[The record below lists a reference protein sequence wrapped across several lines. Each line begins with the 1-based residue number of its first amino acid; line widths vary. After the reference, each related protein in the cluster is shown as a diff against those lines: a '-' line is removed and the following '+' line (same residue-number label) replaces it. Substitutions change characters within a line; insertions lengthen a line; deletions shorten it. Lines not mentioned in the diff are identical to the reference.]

1 MATSSVSKGC
11 FVFKPSFKKRKISVP
26 VAGRKGKAENEQQKT
41 FCSQRWGRFAA
52 CFNPSHLFYQ
62 FLLPIQ
68 KYQFPEKDYFS
79 KGKNESEDSKLRFE
93 TYHLLWQQMKS
104 ETEQLQ
110 EELNKNLF
118 DSLIQFLQKSHSG
131 FHNSNDW
138 SCQIK
143 LKEIPTAALI
153 LGVNVTDH
161 DLIFRSL
168 TEAIQNN
175 VTPHVVALKAKDCP
189 DIKHFLQKFVTQ
201 LTECCG
207 NVKAKEEES
216 VEVTQRKT
224 NCSMDSLTAWYK
236 AVTKT
241 GPKMP
246 SKKRITSSQWQSPP
260 VVLILKDMES
270 FSTKVLQDFII
281 ISSQHLHEFP
291 LILIFG
297 IATSPIIIH
306 RLLPHAV
313 SSLLCI
319 ELFQSLSCKEHLTT
333 ILDKLLLTT
342 QFPFKINEKVLQVLT
357 NIFLYHDFSIQNFI
371 KGLQLSLLEH
381 FYSQPLSVLCCNLL
395 EAKKRI
401 NFLSF
406 NQCEHIRRLPSFRR
420 YVEKQASEKQVALLT
435 NERIL
440 KVETQSLLEN
450 LHVYHVNYFL
460 VLRCLHNFTSSLPK
474 YPLGRQIREL
484 YCACLEKSI
493 WDSEDYGS
501 ALQLL
506 RMLAK
511 DELMTIL
518 KKCVKVFNAS
528 SEKQLGG
535 TAKKIEEFLA
545 EFQNL
550 DEAKEEEDASG
561 SQSKGLQKTDLYHL
575 QKSLLEMKELRRTSK
590 KQTKFE
596 ILREKVVNFIDSLVR
611 EYLLPPETQPLHEV
625 VYFSSAHSL
634 REHLNAAPRIT
645 LHTAL
650 NNPYYYLKNEALKSE
665 EGCIPNIAPDICIA
679 YKLHLEC
686 SRLINLVDW
695 SEAFATVV
703 TAAEQMD
710 GNASTS
716 EERNE
721 IIHARFVRA
730 VSELELLGFIKPTK
744 QKTDH
749 VARLTWGGC

>member
-11 FVFKPSFKKRKISVP
+11 FVFKPDFKKRKISVP
-26 VAGRKGKAENEQQKT
+26 IE
-41 FCSQRWGRFAA
+41 
-52 CFNPSHLFYQ
+52 
-62 FLLPIQ
+62 
-68 KYQFPEKDYFS
+68 DYFN

-93 TYHLLWQQMKS
+93 TYQLIWQQMKS
-104 ETEQLQ
+104 ETERLQ

-118 DSLIQFLQKSHSG
+118 DSLIEFLQKSHSG
-131 FHNSNDW
+131 FQKNSRDW
-138 SCQIK
+138 GCQIK
-143 LKEIPTAALI
+143 LREIPTAALV

-161 DLIFRSL
+161 DLTFRSL
-168 TEAIQNN
+168 TEVLQNN
-175 VTPHVVALKAKDCP
+175 VTPYVVSLQAKDCP
-189 DIKHFLQKFVTQ
+189 DMKHFLQKLASQLMDCNVGMQSKEKESVQVTQ
-201 LTECCG
+201 
-207 NVKAKEEES
+207 K
-216 VEVTQRKT
+216 RIHY
-224 NCSMDSLTAWYK
+224 SMDSLSTWYMN
-236 AVTKT
+236 VTQKT
-241 GPKMP
+241 DPKMP
-246 SKKRITSSQWQSPP
+246 RKKRTPSSQWQSPP

-270 FSTKVLQDFII
+270 FTTKVLQDFII

-297 IATSPIIIH
+297 IATSPIVIH

-333 ILDKLLLTT
+333 VLDKLLLTT
-342 QFPFKINEKVLQVLT
+342 QFPFKLSDKVLQVLT

-381 FYSQPLSVLCCNLL
+381 FYSQPLSVLCCNLP
-395 EAKKRI
+395 EAKRRI
-401 NFLSF
+401 NFLSD
-406 NQCEHIRRLPSFRR
+406 NQCENIRRLPSFRR

-435 NERIL
+435 NERFL
-440 KVETQSLLEN
+440 KEETQTLLEN
-450 LHVYHVNYFL
+450 LHVYHTNYFL
-460 VLRCLHNFTSSLPK
+460 VLRCLHQFTSSLPK
-474 YPLGRQIREL
+474 YPLGRQCAVHFQIREL
-484 YCACLEKSI
+484 YCTCLEKSI
-493 WDSEDYGS
+493 WDSEEYAS

-511 DELMTIL
+511 DELMAML
-518 KKCVKVFNAS
+518 QKCFKVFKYS
-528 SEKQLGG
+528 SEKQLGN
-535 TAKKIEEFLA
+535 TAKRMEEFLA
-545 EFQNL
+545 QFQSL
-550 DEAKEEEDASG
+550 DAEAKEEEDTSE

-590 KQTKFE
+590 RQTKFE
-596 ILREKVVNFIDSLVR
+596 ALRERLVSFIDSLVR
-611 EYLLPPETQPLHEV
+611 EYLLLPETQPLHEV
-625 VYFSSAHSL
+625 LYFGAAHTL
-634 REHLNAAPRIT
+634 RQHLNAAPRIA

-650 NNPYYYLKNEALKSE
+650 NNPYYYLKNEALRSE
-665 EGCIPNIAPDICIA
+665 EGCIPNVAPDICVA

-703 TAAEQMD
+703 TAAEKMD
-710 GNASTS
+710 ANSVTS

-721 IIHARFVRA
+721 IIHARFIRA

>member
-11 FVFKPSFKKRKISVP
+11 SVFKPNFKKRKISVP
-26 VAGRKGKAENEQQKT
+26 VE
-41 FCSQRWGRFAA
+41 
-52 CFNPSHLFYQ
+52 
-62 FLLPIQ
+62 
-68 KYQFPEKDYFS
+68 DYFN

-93 TYHLLWQQMKS
+93 TYQLIWQQMKS

-118 DSLIQFLQKSHSG
+118 NNLIEFLQKSYSG
-131 FHNSNDW
+131 FQKNSRDW
-138 SCQIK
+138 GCQIK
-143 LKEIPTAALI
+143 LREIPTAALI

-161 DLIFRSL
+161 DLTFRSL
-168 TEAIQNN
+168 TEALQNN
-175 VTPHVVALKAKDCP
+175 VTPYVVSLQAKDCP
-189 DIKHFLQKFVTQ
+189 DMKHFLQKLASQ
-201 LTECCG
+201 LMNCSVDEES
-207 NVKAKEEES
+207 KEEGIPIS
-216 VEVTQRKT
+216 QKKT
-224 NCSMDSLTAWYK
+224 FYSMDSLSSWYRS
-236 AVTKT
+236 VTQKT
-241 GPKMP
+241 DPKMP
-246 SKKRITSSQWQSPP
+246 RKKRTSSSQWQSPP
-260 VVLILKDMES
+260 VVLILKDLES
-270 FSTKVLQDFII
+270 FTTKVLQDFII

-333 ILDKLLLTT
+333 VLDKLLLTT
-342 QFPFKINEKVLQVLT
+342 QFPFKLSEKVLQILT

-381 FYSQPLSVLCCNLL
+381 FYSQSLSVLCCNLP
-395 EAKKRI
+395 EAKRRI
-401 NFLSF
+401 NFLSE
-406 NQCEHIRRLPSFRR
+406 NQCENIRRLPSFRR

-435 NERIL
+435 NERFL
-440 KVETQSLLEN
+440 KEEVQSLLEN
-450 LHVYHVNYFL
+450 LHVYHTNYFL
-460 VLRCLHNFTSSLPK
+460 VLRCLHQFTSSLPK

-484 YCACLEKSI
+484 YCTCLEKNI
-493 WDSEDYGS
+493 WDSEEYAS

-518 KKCVKVFNAS
+518 EKCFKVFKSS
-528 SEKQLGG
+528 SEKQLGS
-535 TAKKIEEFLA
+535 TAKRIEEFLA
-545 EFQNL
+545 QFQSL
-550 DEAKEEEDASG
+550 DEAKEEDDTSG
-561 SQSKGLQKTDLYHL
+561 LQSKGLQKTDLYHL

-590 KQTKFE
+590 KQTRFE
-596 ILREKVVNFIDSLVR
+596 VLREKVVNFIDSLVR
-611 EYLLPPETQPLHEV
+611 EYLLPPETQPLHEA
-625 VYFSSAHSL
+625 VYFSAAHTL
-634 REHLNAAPRIT
+634 RERLNAAPRIA

-665 EGCIPNIAPDICIA
+665 EGCIPNVAPDICVA

-703 TAAEQMD
+703 TSAEKMD
-710 GNASTS
+710 ANSITA

-721 IIHARFVRA
+721 IIHARFIRA

>member
-11 FVFKPSFKKRKISVP
+11 FVFKPNFKKRKISVP
-26 VAGRKGKAENEQQKT
+26 VE
-41 FCSQRWGRFAA
+41 
-52 CFNPSHLFYQ
+52 
-62 FLLPIQ
+62 
-68 KYQFPEKDYFS
+68 DYFN

-93 TYHLLWQQMKS
+93 TYQLIWQQMKS

-118 DSLIQFLQKSHSG
+118 NNLIEFLQKSYSG
-131 FHNSNDW
+131 FQKNSRDW
-138 SCQIK
+138 GCQIK
-143 LKEIPTAALI
+143 LREIPTAALI

-161 DLIFRSL
+161 DLTFRSL
-168 TEAIQNN
+168 TEALQNN
-175 VTPHVVALKAKDCP
+175 VTPYVVSLQAKDCP
-189 DIKHFLQKFVTQ
+189 DMKHFLQKLASQ
-201 LTECCG
+201 LMNCC
-207 NVKAKEEES
+207 VDEESKEEGIPIS
-216 VEVTQRKT
+216 QKT
-224 NCSMDSLTAWYK
+224 TFYSMDSLSSWYRS
-236 AVTKT
+236 VTQKT
-241 GPKMP
+241 DPKMP
-246 SKKRITSSQWQSPP
+246 RKKRTSSSQWQSPP
-260 VVLILKDMES
+260 VVLILKDLES
-270 FSTKVLQDFII
+270 FTTKVLQDFII

-333 ILDKLLLTT
+333 VLDKLLLTT
-342 QFPFKINEKVLQVLT
+342 QFPFKLSEKVLQILT

-381 FYSQPLSVLCCNLL
+381 FYSQSLSVLCCNLP
-395 EAKKRI
+395 EAKRRI
-401 NFLSF
+401 NFLSE
-406 NQCEHIRRLPSFRR
+406 NQCENIRRLPSFRR

-435 NERIL
+435 NERFL
-440 KVETQSLLEN
+440 KEEVQSLLEN
-450 LHVYHVNYFL
+450 LHVYHTNYFL
-460 VLRCLHNFTSSLPK
+460 VLRCLHQFTSSLPK

-484 YCACLEKSI
+484 YCTCLEKNI
-493 WDSEDYGS
+493 WDSEEYAS

-518 KKCVKVFNAS
+518 EKCFKVFKSS
-528 SEKQLGG
+528 SEKQLGS
-535 TAKKIEEFLA
+535 TEKRIEEFLA
-545 EFQNL
+545 QFQSL
-550 DEAKEEEDASG
+550 DAEAKEEDDTSG
-561 SQSKGLQKTDLYHL
+561 LQSKGLQKTDLYHL

-590 KQTKFE
+590 KQTRFE
-596 ILREKVVNFIDSLVR
+596 VLREKVVNFIDSLVR
-611 EYLLPPETQPLHEV
+611 EYLLPPETQPLHEA
-625 VYFSSAHSL
+625 VYFSATHTL
-634 REHLNAAPRIT
+634 RERLNAAPRIA

-665 EGCIPNIAPDICIA
+665 EGCIPNVAPDICIA

-703 TAAEQMD
+703 TSAEKMD
-710 GNASTS
+710 ANSITA

-721 IIHARFVRA
+721 IIHLQCSVY
-730 VSELELLGFIKPTK
+730 
-744 QKTDH
+744 
-749 VARLTWGGC
+749 

>member
-11 FVFKPSFKKRKISVP
+11 FVFKPNFKKRKISVP
-26 VAGRKGKAENEQQKT
+26 VE
-41 FCSQRWGRFAA
+41 
-52 CFNPSHLFYQ
+52 
-62 FLLPIQ
+62 
-68 KYQFPEKDYFS
+68 DYFN

-93 TYHLLWQQMKS
+93 TYQLIWQQMKS

-118 DSLIQFLQKSHSG
+118 NSLIEFLQQSYSG
-131 FHNSNDW
+131 FHKNSRDW
-138 SCQIK
+138 GCQIK
-143 LKEIPTAALI
+143 LREIPTAALI

-161 DLIFRSL
+161 DLTFRSL
-168 TEAIQNN
+168 TEALQNN
-175 VTPHVVALKAKDCP
+175 VTPYVVSLQAKDCP
-189 DIKHFLQKFVTQ
+189 DMKHFLQKLVSKLMNCCVDEESKEESIQVTQ
-201 LTECCG
+201 
-207 NVKAKEEES
+207 K
-216 VEVTQRKT
+216 KT
-224 NCSMDSLTAWYK
+224 FCSMDSLSSWYMS
-236 AVTKT
+236 VTQKT
-241 GPKMP
+241 DPKLP
-246 SKKRITSSQWQSPP
+246 RRKRTSSSQWQSPP
-260 VVLILKDMES
+260 VVLILKDLES
-270 FSTKVLQDFII
+270 FTTKVLQDFII

-333 ILDKLLLTT
+333 VLDKLLLTT
-342 QFPFKINEKVLQVLT
+342 QFPFKLSEKVLQILT

-381 FYSQPLSVLCCNLL
+381 FYSQPLSVLCCNLS
-395 EAKKRI
+395 EAKRRI
-401 NFLSF
+401 NFLSE
-406 NQCEHIRRLPSFRR
+406 NQCENIRRLPSFRR
-420 YVEKQASEKQVALLT
+420 HVEKQASEKQVALLT
-435 NERIL
+435 NERFL
-440 KVETQSLLEN
+440 KEEIQSLLEN
-450 LHVYHVNYFL
+450 LHVYHTNYFL
-460 VLRCLHNFTSSLPK
+460 VLRCLHQFTSSLPK

-484 YCACLEKSI
+484 YCTCLEKNI
-493 WDSEDYGS
+493 WDSEEYAS

-518 KKCVKVFNAS
+518 QKCFKVFKSS
-528 SEKQLGG
+528 SEKQLGS
-535 TAKKIEEFLA
+535 TAKRIEEFLA
-545 EFQNL
+545 QFQSL
-550 DEAKEEEDASG
+550 DAEAKEEEDTSG
-561 SQSKGLQKTDLYHL
+561 LQSKGLQKTDLYHL

-590 KQTKFE
+590 KQTRFE
-596 ILREKVVNFIDSLVR
+596 ALREKVVNFIDSLVR

-625 VYFSSAHSL
+625 MYFSAAHTL
-634 REHLNAAPRIT
+634 RAHLNAAPRIA

-665 EGCIPNIAPDICIA
+665 EGCIPNVAPDICIA

-703 TAAEQMD
+703 TAAEKMD
-710 GNASTS
+710 ANSITS

-721 IIHARFVRA
+721 IIHLQC
-730 VSELELLGFIKPTK
+730 SIY
-744 QKTDH
+744 
-749 VARLTWGGC
+749 

>member
-11 FVFKPSFKKRKISVP
+11 FVFKPDFKKRKISVP
-26 VAGRKGKAENEQQKT
+26 IE
-41 FCSQRWGRFAA
+41 
-52 CFNPSHLFYQ
+52 
-62 FLLPIQ
+62 
-68 KYQFPEKDYFS
+68 DYFN

-93 TYHLLWQQMKS
+93 TYQLIWQQMKS
-104 ETEQLQ
+104 ETERLQ

-118 DSLIQFLQKSHSG
+118 DSLIEFLQKSHSG
-131 FHNSNDW
+131 FQKNSRDW
-138 SCQIK
+138 GCQIK
-143 LKEIPTAALI
+143 LREIPTAALV

-161 DLIFRSL
+161 DLTFRSL
-168 TEAIQNN
+168 TEVLQNN
-175 VTPHVVALKAKDCP
+175 VTPYVVSLQAKDCP
-189 DIKHFLQKFVTQ
+189 DMKHFLQKLASQLMDCNVDVQSKEKESVQVTQ
-201 LTECCG
+201 
-207 NVKAKEEES
+207 KKIPY
-216 VEVTQRKT
+216 
-224 NCSMDSLTAWYK
+224 SMDSLSTWYMS
-236 AVTKT
+236 VTQT
-241 GPKMP
+241 DVKMP
-246 SKKRITSSQWQSPP
+246 RKKRTPSQWQSPP

-270 FSTKVLQDFII
+270 FTTKVLQDFII

-297 IATSPIIIH
+297 IATSPVVVH

-333 ILDKLLLTT
+333 VLDKLLLTT
-342 QFPFKINEKVLQVLT
+342 QFPFKLSEKVLQVLT

-381 FYSQPLSVLCCNLL
+381 FYSQPLSVLCCNLP
-395 EAKKRI
+395 EAKRRI
-401 NFLSF
+401 NFLSD
-406 NQCEHIRRLPSFRR
+406 NQCENIRRLPSFRR

-435 NERIL
+435 NERFL
-440 KVETQSLLEN
+440 KEETQSLLEN
-450 LHVYHVNYFL
+450 LHVYHTNYFL
-460 VLRCLHNFTSSLPK
+460 VLRCLHQFTSSLPK

-484 YCACLEKSI
+484 YCTCLEKNI
-493 WDSEDYGS
+493 QDSEEYAS

-511 DELMTIL
+511 DELMAML
-518 KKCVKVFNAS
+518 QKCFKVFKSS
-528 SEKQLGG
+528 SEKQLGN
-535 TAKKIEEFLA
+535 TAKRIEEFLA
-545 EFQNL
+545 QFQSL
-550 DEAKEEEDASG
+550 DAEAKEEEEDTSE

-575 QKSLLEMKELRRTSK
+575 QKSLLEMKELRRASK
-590 KQTKFE
+590 RQTKFE
-596 ILREKVVNFIDSLVR
+596 VLREQLVSFIDSLAR
-611 EYLLPPETQPLHEV
+611 EYLLLPETQPLHEV
-625 VYFSSAHSL
+625 LYFSAAHTL
-634 REHLNAAPRIT
+634 RQHLNAAPRIA

-650 NNPYYYLKNEALKSE
+650 NNPYYYLKNEALRSD
-665 EGCIPNIAPDICIA
+665 EGCIPNVAPDICIA

-703 TAAEQMD
+703 TAAEKMD
-710 GNASTS
+710 ANSVTS

-721 IIHARFVRA
+721 IIHARFIRA

>member
-1 MATSSVSKGC
+1 
-11 FVFKPSFKKRKISVP
+11 
-26 VAGRKGKAENEQQKT
+26 
-41 FCSQRWGRFAA
+41 
-52 CFNPSHLFYQ
+52 
-62 FLLPIQ
+62 
-68 KYQFPEKDYFS
+68 
-79 KGKNESEDSKLRFE
+79 
-93 TYHLLWQQMKS
+93 MKS

-118 DSLIQFLQKSHSG
+118 NNLIEFLQKSYSG
-131 FHNSNDW
+131 FQKNSRDW
-138 SCQIK
+138 GCQIK
-143 LKEIPTAALI
+143 LREIPTAALI

-161 DLIFRSL
+161 DLTFRSL
-168 TEAIQNN
+168 TEALQNN
-175 VTPHVVALKAKDCP
+175 VTPYVVSLQAKDCP
-189 DIKHFLQKFVTQ
+189 DMKHFLQKLASQ
-201 LTECCG
+201 LMNCC
-207 NVKAKEEES
+207 VDEESKEEGIPIS
-216 VEVTQRKT
+216 QKT
-224 NCSMDSLTAWYK
+224 TFYSMDSLSSWYRS
-236 AVTKT
+236 VTQKT
-241 GPKMP
+241 DPKMP
-246 SKKRITSSQWQSPP
+246 RKKRTSSSQWQSPP
-260 VVLILKDMES
+260 VVLILKDLES
-270 FSTKVLQDFII
+270 FTTKVLQDFII

-333 ILDKLLLTT
+333 VLDKLLLTT
-342 QFPFKINEKVLQVLT
+342 QFPFKLSEKVLQILT

-381 FYSQPLSVLCCNLL
+381 FYSQSLSVLCCNLP
-395 EAKKRI
+395 EAKRRI
-401 NFLSF
+401 NFLSE
-406 NQCEHIRRLPSFRR
+406 NQCENIRRLPSFRR

-435 NERIL
+435 NERFL
-440 KVETQSLLEN
+440 KEEVQSLLEN
-450 LHVYHVNYFL
+450 LHVYHTNYFL
-460 VLRCLHNFTSSLPK
+460 VLRCLHQFTSSLPK

-484 YCACLEKSI
+484 YCTCLEKNI
-493 WDSEDYGS
+493 WDSEEYAS

-518 KKCVKVFNAS
+518 EKCFKVFKSS
-528 SEKQLGG
+528 SEKQLGS
-535 TAKKIEEFLA
+535 TEKRIEEFLA
-545 EFQNL
+545 QFQSL
-550 DEAKEEEDASG
+550 DAEAKEEDDTSG
-561 SQSKGLQKTDLYHL
+561 LQSKGLQKTDLYHL

-590 KQTKFE
+590 KQTRFE
-596 ILREKVVNFIDSLVR
+596 VLREKVVNFIDSLVR
-611 EYLLPPETQPLHEV
+611 EYLLPPETQPLHEA
-625 VYFSSAHSL
+625 VYFSATHTL
-634 REHLNAAPRIT
+634 RERLNAAPRIA

-665 EGCIPNIAPDICIA
+665 EGCIPNVAPDICIA

-703 TAAEQMD
+703 TSAEKMD
-710 GNASTS
+710 ANSITA

-721 IIHARFVRA
+721 IIHARFIRA

>member
-11 FVFKPSFKKRKISVP
+11 FVFKPDFKKRKISVP
-26 VAGRKGKAENEQQKT
+26 IE
-41 FCSQRWGRFAA
+41 
-52 CFNPSHLFYQ
+52 
-62 FLLPIQ
+62 
-68 KYQFPEKDYFS
+68 DYFN

-93 TYHLLWQQMKS
+93 TYQLIWQQMKS
-104 ETEQLQ
+104 ETERLQ

-118 DSLIQFLQKSHSG
+118 DSLIEFLQKSHSG
-131 FHNSNDW
+131 FQKNSRDW
-138 SCQIK
+138 GCQIK
-143 LKEIPTAALI
+143 LREIPTAALV

-161 DLIFRSL
+161 DLTFRSL
-168 TEAIQNN
+168 TEVLQNN
-175 VTPHVVALKAKDCP
+175 VTPYVVSLQAKDCP
-189 DIKHFLQKFVTQ
+189 DMKHFLQKLASQLMDCNVGVQSKEKENVQVTQ
-201 LTECCG
+201 
-207 NVKAKEEES
+207 KKIHY
-216 VEVTQRKT
+216 
-224 NCSMDSLTAWYK
+224 SMDSLSTWYMN
-236 AVTKT
+236 VTQKT
-241 GPKMP
+241 DPKMP
-246 SKKRITSSQWQSPP
+246 RKKRTPSSQWQSPP

-270 FSTKVLQDFII
+270 FTTKVLQDFII

-297 IATSPIIIH
+297 IATSPIVIH

-333 ILDKLLLTT
+333 VLDKLLLTT
-342 QFPFKINEKVLQVLT
+342 QFPFKLSDKVLQVLT

-381 FYSQPLSVLCCNLL
+381 FYSQPLSVLCCNLP
-395 EAKKRI
+395 EAKRRI
-401 NFLSF
+401 NFLSD
-406 NQCEHIRRLPSFRR
+406 NQCENIRRLPSFRR

-435 NERIL
+435 NERFL
-440 KVETQSLLEN
+440 KEETQSLIEN
-450 LHVYHVNYFL
+450 LHVYHANYFL
-460 VLRCLHNFTSSLPK
+460 VLRCLHQFTSSLPK

-484 YCACLEKSI
+484 YCTCLEKSI
-493 WDSEDYGS
+493 WDSEEYAS

-511 DELMTIL
+511 DELMAML
-518 KKCVKVFNAS
+518 QECFKVFKYS
-528 SEKQLGG
+528 SEKQLGN
-535 TAKKIEEFLA
+535 TAKRIEEFLA
-545 EFQNL
+545 QFQSL
-550 DEAKEEEDASG
+550 DAEAKEEEEDTSE

-590 KQTKFE
+590 RQTKFE
-596 ILREKVVNFIDSLVR
+596 VLREQLVSFIHSLVR
-611 EYLLPPETQPLHEV
+611 EYLLLPDTQPLHEV
-625 VYFSSAHSL
+625 LYFSAAHTL
-634 REHLNAAPRIT
+634 RQHLNAAPRIA

-650 NNPYYYLKNEALKSE
+650 NNPYYYLKNEALRSE
-665 EGCIPNIAPDICIA
+665 EGCIPNVAPDICIA

-703 TAAEQMD
+703 TAAEKMD
-710 GNASTS
+710 ANSVTS

-721 IIHARFVRA
+721 IIHARFIRA